1 MSTRIPKRRWYIV
14 QTYSGYENAV
24 KEDLSRRVDSLG
36 MQDFIF
42 NIIVPEE
49 KVIEKKADGKE
60 KEKIKQLFPGYV
72 LVEMIVTDE
81 SWYVVRNTPKVT
93 GFLGSSG
100 GGTKPVPLEE
110 NEIKNILLKVGIINK
125 PSYQRYLNKTVTI
138 TSGPFEGQSGVVSNV
153 DDDREIVIVD
163 VDMFGRATP
172 TEVNVLAIKE
182 VDSK

>member
-1 MSTRIPKRRWYIV
+1 MAKRAPKKRWYIV

-24 KEDLSRRVDSLG
+24 KEDLARRVESLA

-49 KVIEKKADGKE
+49 KIIEKKADGKE
-60 KEKIKQLFPGYV
+60 KEKIKQIYPGYV
-72 LVEMIVTDE
+72 FVEMLVTDE
-81 SWYVVRNTPKVT
+81 SWFVVRNTPKVT

-110 NEIKNILLKVGIINK
+110 NEINNILRKVGIINK
-125 PSYQRYLNKTVTI
+125 PSYAHYLGKTVLI
-138 TSGPFEGQSGVVSNV
+138 MEGTFNGEVGVVSAV
-153 DDDREIVIVD
+153 DDDRELLTVD

-172 TEVNVLAIKE
+172 TEISVLNVKE
-182 VDSK
+182 VEE